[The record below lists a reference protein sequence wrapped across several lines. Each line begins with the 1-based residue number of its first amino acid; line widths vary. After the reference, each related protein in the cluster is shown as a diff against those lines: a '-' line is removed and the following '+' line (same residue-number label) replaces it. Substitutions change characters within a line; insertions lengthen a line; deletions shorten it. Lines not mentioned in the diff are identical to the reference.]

1 MGGIMEYNGSAV
13 VAMTGKN
20 CVAIA
25 TDKRLGIRQFQTV
38 ACNFPKSFQLT
49 DRCFVGLSGLATDIL
64 TVQQLLKFK
73 LKLYQLR
80 ENRTMEPA
88 TIMNLISTTMYEKR
102 FGPWFTE
109 PVVAGLDRDGTPRIC
124 SYDFIGAQ
132 SLAHD
137 FTCSGTT
144 SDQLMGVC
152 ESFWK
157 PDMEKD
163 ELFETISQCLLAAAD
178 RDCLAGW
185 GAEVHI
191 ITPEGVETKQLQGR
205 MD

>member
-1 MGGIMEYNGSAV
+1 MEYNGSAI

-25 TDKRLGIRQFQTV
+25 TDKRYGVRQLCTV
-38 ACNFPKSFQLT
+38 GCNFEKAFRLT
-49 DRCFVGLSGLATDIL
+49 DKTYVGLSGLASDIQ
-64 TVQQLLKFK
+64 TMSQLLKFK
-73 LKLYQLR
+73 MKLYQLR
-80 ENRTMEPA
+80 ENRVMEPE

-102 FGPWFTE
+102 FGPYFTE
-109 PVVAGLDRDGTPRIC
+109 PVVAGLDKDNKPHIC
-124 SYDFIGAQ
+124 SYDFIGAT
-132 SLAHD
+132 SLSHD
-137 FTCSGTT
+137 FCASGTT

-163 ELFETISQCLLAAAD
+163 ELFETISQCLLSAVD

-185 GAEVHI
+185 GGVVHV
-191 ITPEGVETKQLQGR
+191 ITPDGVETKTLKGR
-205 MD
+205 QD